1 MSASPSLAP
10 IGSRERATLAL
21 IMDHEGGGPPTTMP
35 SPGSSSVH
43 QQLPLQQ
50 QQQQQLLQAPFEQSP
65 KQLAQTATGAVA
77 VPQAA
82 PPPVIQSAQ
91 SSVMDPSLQAIGG
104 HSSFSSSEG
113 EIVSMGHAQR
123 LAAQGCARAAWLAPV
138 AALCLAMAT
147 LAGRE
152 QYPIFR
158 WIIDGVN
165 AVFLLAGL
173 ISGLMAL
180 VTIRRADRPGVAAP
194 AVAGIC
200 ISVMLLVLAAA
211 AVAAFRQ
218 MWGIKLAAAFDPPS
232 TTTAA
237 TAIDPAPR
245 AAATHRTPVA
255 FMASVPATAEKPA
268 SSRTRVRTAA
278 DDDDDATVPSRSMM
292 LMRHGG
298 GLGGSAISLH
308 DTIACREDV
317 EKCGGWYGAAT
328 AGPAVLTI
336 IQLPDEAPPSH
347 RLLAALPF
355 QVCAAYIMVDNTH
368 GSAPVTIDPASLR
381 AEMPSG
387 QKIAALPAASILET
401 VPHPHRDALLARSA
415 HELRA
420 ERGQMVCSGLAFFIA
435 GTDFHRVSRFSLVYN
450 GRRVTLAGR
459 YFPPD
464 SRFALVKGDR

>member
-1 MSASPSLAP
+1 MVSPEAELISL
-10 IGSRERATLAL
+10 GLS
-21 IMDHEGGGPPTTMP
+21 
-35 SPGSSSVH
+35 
-43 QQLPLQQ
+43 
-50 QQQQQLLQAPFEQSP
+50 
-65 KQLAQTATGAVA
+65 
-77 VPQAA
+77 
-82 PPPVIQSAQ
+82 
-91 SSVMDPSLQAIGG
+91 
-104 HSSFSSSEG
+104 
-113 EIVSMGHAQR
+113 QR

-165 AVFLLAGL
+165 AGFLLAGL

-211 AVAAFRQ
+211 AVTAFRQ
-218 MWGIKLAAAFDPPS
+218 MWGLGPAASGPKSAAA
-232 TTTAA
+232 ALG
-237 TAIDPAPR
+237 
-245 AAATHRTPVA
+245 AAAKAVAAPQSPVA
-255 FMASVPATAEKPA
+255 FMASVPAASQMPA
-268 SSRTRVRTAA
+268 KSTSRTRVRSSS
-278 DDDDDATVPSRSMM
+278 DDDGSDAPAAPSYSMM
-292 LMRHGG
+292 ITRHGG
-298 GLGGSAISLH
+298 GVGASAISLH
-308 DTIACREDV
+308 DTTASREDV

-368 GSAPVTIDPASLR
+368 GSTPVTIDPASLR
-381 AEMPSG
+381 AELVNG
-387 QKIAALPAASILET
+387 QKIAALPAVSILES
-401 VPHPHRDALLARSA
+401 VPHPHRDALMARSA

-420 ERGQMVCSGLAFFIA
+420 EPGQMVCSGLAFFIA
-435 GTDFHRVSRFSLVYN
+435 GTDFHRVSRFTLAYN
-450 GRRVTLAGR
+450 GRHVALQGR

-464 SRFALVKGDR
+464 SKFALVKGK